1 MNRERQLLE
10 RISEAREVEELLKHP
25 VIARAFED
33 VEATYTKLWAATPAD
48 QAGRREE
55 LYFALNGLRD
65 VRSKLMAVIRD
76 GRIAD
81 MEISDVEARETQE
94 MIYG

>member
-1 MNRERQLLE
+1 MAEADEVRKLLD
-10 RISEAREVEELLKHP
+10 HP
-25 VIARAFED
+25 LIEQAFKD

-55 LYFALNGLRD
+55 LYYALNGLRD

-76 GRIAD
+76 GRVAD
-81 MEISDVEARETQE
+81 MEISELEAREKQE